1 MSTVQEARHYQ
12 RISSL
17 SKWLQWLFGL
27 LIVGMVIAAMIMMFA
42 GYFSMANTSNAYID
56 KSLINDWM
64 TSDGGSLQ
72 ELVKADEALITT
84 IFASS
89 AILYMLIS
97 IFILSRFYLLFRNFR
112 ALNVFTSSNV
122 KLLRQSAIA
131 LFVEA
136 AVKPFLIPMLIY
148 AFLWKQDALDEVTIK
163 HNLLSADNYSEK
175 FFMICIVVLASW
187 ILAIGREMII
197 DRRYTV

>member
-1 MSTVQEARHYQ
+1 
-12 RISSL
+12 
-17 SKWLQWLFGL
+17 
-27 LIVGMVIAAMIMMFA
+27 MVIAAMIMMFA

-56 KSLINDWM
+56 KGLIKLINDWM

-72 ELVKADEALITT
+72 ELVKADKALITT

-148 AFLWKQDALDEVTIK
+148 AFLWKQDALDEFTIK

>member
-72 ELVKADEALITT
+72 ELVKADKALITT

-148 AFLWKQDALDEVTIK
+148 VFLWKQGALDEVTIK
-163 HNLLSADNYSEK
+163 HNLLGADNYSEK